1 MALVGS
7 AFAWRRAT
15 GERKSCW
22 CKRGVSL
29 VSGMIGG
36 YTDKQFIPQY
46 RFRLQPFRYNA
57 CYFAFGPPCRL
68 VC

>member
-1 MALVGS
+1 MRICVALVHGS

-15 GERKSCW
+15 GERETRW

-36 YTDKQFIPQY
+36 I
-46 RFRLQPFRYNA
+46 
-57 CYFAFGPPCRL
+57 
-68 VC
+68 V